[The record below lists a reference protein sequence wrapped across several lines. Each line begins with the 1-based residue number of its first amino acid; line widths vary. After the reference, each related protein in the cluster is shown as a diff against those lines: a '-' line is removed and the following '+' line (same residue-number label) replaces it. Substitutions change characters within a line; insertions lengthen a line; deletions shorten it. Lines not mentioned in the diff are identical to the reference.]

1 MGEQVIKTRN
11 IAVANRKSHNY
22 AVQLLVK
29 ATNIPYSVELAKLMN
44 LIINGNNEKCIM
56 YLINNLTI
64 NKMKKYNIWNKI
76 FHKRELN
83 KNIADYKLQQGLV
96 NSYECWLTKIGN
108 ANTLSECMILHKRI
122 WRKGFR
128 NANLGPDKYGMFRA
142 KDINFMT
149 TNEVYIGGFNGLNIL
164 TIEEWEDSKEEL
176 YDSTQTCYDIVL
188 CAYKKLLKS
197 NIIALADNAK
207 LLVAEYQQNNYKL

>member
-1 MGEQVIKTRN
+1 
-11 IAVANRKSHNY
+11 
-22 AVQLLVK
+22 
-29 ATNIPYSVELAKLMN
+29 
-44 LIINGNNEKCIM
+44 
-56 YLINNLTI
+56 
-64 NKMKKYNIWNKI
+64 MKKYNIWNKI

-83 KNIADYKLQQGLV
+83 KNVANYKLQQGLV

-128 NANLGPDKYGMFRA
+128 NANLGPDKYGMFRT
-142 KDINFMT
+142 KDINLMT
-149 TNEVYIGGFNGLNIL
+149 INEVYIGGIYGLNTQ
-164 TIEEWEDSKEEL
+164 TIAQWEDRKEEP

-188 CAYKKLLKS
+188 CAYKRLLKS

>member
-1 MGEQVIKTRN
+1 
-11 IAVANRKSHNY
+11 
-22 AVQLLVK
+22 
-29 ATNIPYSVELAKLMN
+29 
-44 LIINGNNEKCIM
+44 M